1 MKNLYFLLLVFLTLN
16 SQYLYSNQLDSLRL
30 TWENEELTDSLR
42 FAALDEFHVLFSLVM
57 PDSTLSVLDYYHELA
72 ISKGA
77 DRQVYRSAVR
87 KGNILRHQDRIE
99 EARTHYYEALIIA
112 KKMNNA
118 RLEAIIIGNF
128 GNLHLDQGE
137 YFESIKRYNEAKKI
151 FSTEDDKL
159 GEARMLNGIGA
170 INSQIGNNDIALVHY
185 EKALNIY
192 KELDT
197 KDISY
202 PILNSTTILM
212 NIGLLY
218 TKDNLLIKAEASFL
232 EALKI
237 LKPYNYKIYILGC
250 YSTLAHIYL
259 ELNQI
264 DKSLLY
270 ANKGFDI
277 AKELDIKREILRSK
291 ILLATINYKKN
302 KSKSIQQLVNIL
314 DQVSE
319 NGSLEMKREVYE
331 LLYIGYKFQDKLD
344 LSLKMYELF
353 NLYNDSIQ
361 KSIESYAVA
370 RETVKSEYEKIL
382 FEAKLN
388 SEIEKNDL
396 KVTQIKN
403 VAAIIIT
410 SMLLILLLVYFIFLN
425 NKKNNK
431 KRDALLEEIKSLK
444 ENKVSPIVDP
454 KDFELSKQKIDDHLK
469 RVLNE
474 TDWKVLLILL
484 DNPMVL
490 NKEIAEKSNMSLDG
504 ISSSLRRMYEYFE
517 VKDIKYKKISLI
529 HSAIK
534 ISNATVINFMDRSI
548 LK

>member
-16 SQYLYSNQLDSLRL
+16 SQSLYSNKLDSLRL

-87 KGNILRHQDRIE
+87 KGNILRLQDRIE

-137 YFESIKRYNEAKKI
+137 YFESIKDYNKAKKI

-170 INSQIGNNDIALVHY
+170 INSRIGNNDIALVHY
-185 EKALNIY
+185 QEALNIY
-192 KELDT
+192 KELDA
-197 KDISY
+197 KNISY

-212 NIGLLY
+212 NIGLLH

-250 YSTLAHIYL
+250 YNTLARIYL
-259 ELNQI
+259 ELNQVER
-264 DKSLLY
+264 SLLY
-270 ANKGFDI
+270 ANKSFDI
-277 AKELDIKREILRSK
+277 AKELDTQSGILESK
-291 ILLATINYKKN
+291 ILLATINYQLN
-302 KSKSIQQLVNIL
+302 KDKSVEQLANIFES
-314 DQVSE
+314 VSA
-319 NGSLEMKREVYE
+319 NGSFEMKREVSE
-331 LLYIGYKFQDKLD
+331 LLYIGYKGQNRLD
-344 LSLKMYELF
+344 LSLKMYELY

-361 KSIESYAVA
+361 KNIDSYSIA
-370 RETVKSEYEKIL
+370 RENVKNEYEKIL
-382 FEAKLN
+382 FESQLENEKEKNILKLN
-388 SEIEKNDL
+388 
-396 KVTQIKN
+396 QIKKI
-403 VAAIIIT
+403 AFIIFI
-410 SMLLILLLVYFIFLN
+410 SIVLILFLIYFIVLN
-425 NKKNNK
+425 NKKSNRN
-431 KRDALLEEIKSLK
+431 RDALLEEIKFLK
-444 ENKVSPIVDP
+444 ENKLGTILDSN
-454 KDFELSKQKIDDHLK
+454 KFELSKQKIDNYLS
-469 RVLNE
+469 RELNE
-474 TDWKVLLILL
+474 TDWKVLLLLL

-490 NKEIAEKSNMSLDG
+490 NKEIAEKSNMSIDG
-504 ISSSLRRMYEYFE
+504 IGSSLRRMYEYFE
-517 VKDIKYKKISLI
+517 INETKYKKVALI
-529 HSAIK
+529 HKAVN
-534 ISNATVINFMDRSI
+534 ISERI
-548 LK
+548 

>member
-1 MKNLYFLLLVFLTLN
+1 MKNLFLLLVFLSLH
-16 SQYLYSNQLDSLRL
+16 SQSLYSNQADSLRL
-30 TWENEELTDSLR
+30 TWENEKLTDSLR
-42 FAALDEFHVLFSLVM
+42 FGALDEFYNLFSLVF
-57 PDSTLSVLDYYHELA
+57 PDSTLKVLDYYHDLA

-77 DRQVYRSAVR
+77 DRQVYRASVR
-87 KGNILRHQDRIE
+87 KGNILRHQDLIE
-99 EARTHYYEALIIA
+99 EARTHYYEALIVA
-112 KKMNNA
+112 KEMNNA

-137 YFESIKRYNEAKKI
+137 YFESIKRYNEAKII
-151 FSTEDDKL
+151 FSTVDDKL

-197 KDISY
+197 KEISY
-202 PILNSTTILM
+202 SILNSTTTLM

-250 YSTLAHIYL
+250 YNTLAHIYL
-259 ELNQI
+259 ELNQV

-277 AKELDIKREILRSK
+277 AKELDINREILRSK
-291 ILLATINYKKN
+291 ILLATINYQN
-302 KSKSIQQLVNIL
+302 NKSIQQLVNIL
-314 DQVSE
+314 EQVSE
-319 NGSLEMKREVYE
+319 NGSLEMKRGVYE

-403 VAAIIIT
+403 LAAIIIT

-517 VKDIKYKKISLI
+517 VKDTKYKKISLI

-534 ISNATVINFMDRSI
+534 ISNASVINFMEKSI

>member
-1 MKNLYFLLLVFLTLN
+1 MKNLYFLLLIFLSLN
-16 SQYLYSNQLDSLRL
+16 SKSLYSSQVDSLRI
-30 TWENEELTDSLR
+30 TWENEELADSLR

-87 KGNILRHQDRIE
+87 KGNILRLQDRIE

-118 RLEAIIIGNF
+118 RLQAIIIGNF

-137 YFESIKRYNEAKKI
+137 YFESIKRYNEAKII
-151 FSTEDDKL
+151 FSTVDDKL

-197 KDISY
+197 KEISY
-202 PILNSTTILM
+202 SILNSTTTLM

-250 YSTLAHIYL
+250 YNTLAHIYL
-259 ELNQI
+259 ELNQVE
-264 DKSLLY
+264 KSLLY

-277 AKELDIKREILRSK
+277 AKELDINREILRSK
-291 ILLATINYKKN
+291 ILLATINYQN
-302 KSKSIQQLVNIL
+302 NKSIQQLVNIL

-319 NGSLEMKREVYE
+319 NGSLEMKRGVYE

-403 VAAIIIT
+403 VVTIIIT
-410 SMLLILLLVYFIFLN
+410 SILLILLLVYFIFLN

-431 KRDALLEEIKSLK
+431 KRDALLDEIKSLK
-444 ENKVSPIVDP
+444 ENKVSTIVEP

-504 ISSSLRRMYEYFE
+504 ISSSLRRMYDYFE
-517 VKDIKYKKISLI
+517 VKDTKYKKISLI

-534 ISNATVINFMDRSI
+534 ISNASVINFMEKSI
-548 LK
+548 LN

>member
-16 SQYLYSNQLDSLRL
+16 SQYLYSNQADTLRL
-30 TWENEELTDSLR
+30 IWENEELTDSLR

-87 KGNILRHQDRIE
+87 KGNILRHQDLIE
-99 EARTHYYEALIIA
+99 EARTHYYEALIVA
-112 KKMNNA
+112 KEMNNA

-170 INSQIGNNDIALVHY
+170 INSQIGNDDIALVHY

-202 PILNSTTILM
+202 SILNSTTILM

-250 YSTLAHIYL
+250 YNTLAHIYL
-259 ELNQI
+259 ELNQV

-277 AKELDIKREILRSK
+277 AKELDINREILRSK
-291 ILLATINYKKN
+291 ILLATINYQN
-302 KSKSIQQLVNIL
+302 NKSIQQLVNIL
-314 DQVSE
+314 EQVSE
-319 NGSLEMKREVYE
+319 NGSLEMKRGVYE

-344 LSLKMYELF
+344 MSLKMYELF

-403 VAAIIIT
+403 VVTIIIT
-410 SMLLILLLVYFIFLN
+410 SILLILLLVYFIFLN

-431 KRDALLEEIKSLK
+431 KRDALLDEIKSLK

-517 VKDIKYKKISLI
+517 VKDTKYKKISLI

-534 ISNATVINFMDRSI
+534 ISNASVINFMEKSI

>member
-1 MKNLYFLLLVFLTLN
+1 LKNLYFLLVLFLTLN
-16 SQYLYSNQLDSLRL
+16 SQYLYSNQADTLRL
-30 TWENEELTDSLR
+30 IWENEELTDSLR
-42 FAALDEFHVLFSLVM
+42 FAALDEFHDLFSLVM

-87 KGNILRHQDRIE
+87 KGNILRLQDRIE
-99 EARTHYYEALIIA
+99 EARTHYYEALIVA

-128 GNLHLDQGE
+128 GNLYLDQGE
-137 YFESIKRYNEAKKI
+137 YFESIKRYNDAKKI

-170 INSQIGNNDIALVHY
+170 INSRIGNNDIALVYY

-197 KDISY
+197 KNISY

-250 YSTLAHIYL
+250 YNTLARIYL

-264 DKSLLY
+264 ENSLLF
-270 ANKGFDI
+270 ANKSFGI
-277 AKELDIKREILRSK
+277 AKDLDTQSGILESK
-291 ILLATINYKKN
+291 ILLASINYQLN
-302 KSKSIQQLVNIL
+302 KDKSIEQLANIFESISG
-314 DQVSE
+314 D
-319 NGSLEMKREVYE
+319 GSLAMKREVSE
-331 LLYIGYKFQDKLD
+331 LLYIGYKVQNRLD
-344 LSLKMYELF
+344 LSLKMYELY

-361 KSIESYAVA
+361 KNIDSYSIA
-370 RETVKSEYEKIL
+370 RENVKNEYEKIL
-382 FEAKLN
+382 FESQLENEKEKNILKLN
-388 SEIEKNDL
+388 
-396 KVTQIKN
+396 QIKKI
-403 VAAIIIT
+403 AFIIFI
-410 SMLLILLLVYFIFLN
+410 SIVLIFLLIYFIVLN
-425 NKKNNK
+425 NKKSNRN
-431 KRDALLEEIKSLK
+431 RDALLEEIKFLK
-444 ENKVSPIVDP
+444 ENKVNAIFDSN
-454 KDFELSKQKIDDHLK
+454 KFELSKQKIDSYLN

-490 NKEIAEKSNMSLDG
+490 NKEIAEKSNMSIDG
-504 ISSSLRRMYEYFE
+504 IGSSLRRMYDYFE
-517 VKDIKYKKISLI
+517 INETNYKKVSLI
-529 HSAIK
+529 HKAVN
-534 ISNATVINFMDRSI
+534 ISERI
-548 LK
+548 

>member
-16 SQYLYSNQLDSLRL
+16 SQSLYSNQLDSLRL

-42 FAALDEFHVLFSLVM
+42 FAALDEFHDLFSLVM
-57 PDSTLSVLDYYHELA
+57 PESTLSVLDYYHELA

-87 KGNILRHQDRIE
+87 KGNILRLQDRIE

-137 YFESIKRYNEAKKI
+137 YFESIKRYNDAKKI

-170 INSQIGNNDIALVHY
+170 INSRIGNNDIALVHY

-197 KDISY
+197 KNISY

-250 YSTLAHIYL
+250 YNTLARIYL

-264 DKSLLY
+264 ENSLLF
-270 ANKGFDI
+270 ANKSFDI
-277 AKELDIKREILRSK
+277 AKELDTQSGILESK
-291 ILLATINYKKN
+291 ILLTTINYQLN
-302 KSKSIQQLVNIL
+302 KDKSIEQLANIFESISG
-314 DQVSE
+314 D
-319 NGSLEMKREVYE
+319 GSLEMKREVSE
-331 LLYIGYKFQDKLD
+331 LLYIGYKVQNRLD
-344 LSLKMYELF
+344 LSLKMYELY

-361 KSIESYAVA
+361 KNIDSYSIA
-370 RETVKSEYEKIL
+370 RENVKNEYEKIL
-382 FEAKLN
+382 FESQLENEKEKNILKLN
-388 SEIEKNDL
+388 
-396 KVTQIKN
+396 QIKKI
-403 VAAIIIT
+403 AFIIFI
-410 SMLLILLLVYFIFLN
+410 SIILILLLIYFIVLN
-425 NKKNNK
+425 NKKSNR
-431 KRDALLEEIKSLK
+431 KRDALLEEIKFLK
-444 ENKVSPIVDP
+444 ENKVNAILDSN
-454 KDFELSKQKIDDHLK
+454 KFELSKQKIDSYLN

-474 TDWKVLLILL
+474 TDWKVLLLLL

-490 NKEIAEKSNMSLDG
+490 NKEIAEKSNMSIDG
-504 ISSSLRRMYEYFE
+504 IGSSLRRMYEYFE
-517 VKDIKYKKISLI
+517 INETKYKKVALI
-529 HSAIK
+529 HKAVN
-534 ISNATVINFMDRSI
+534 ISERI
-548 LK
+548 

>member
-1 MKNLYFLLLVFLTLN
+1 MKNLYFLLLIFLSLN
-16 SQYLYSNQLDSLRL
+16 SKSLYSSQVDSLRL
-30 TWENEELTDSLR
+30 TWENEELSDSLR
-42 FAALDEFHVLFSLVM
+42 FEALDEFHDLFSLVF
-57 PDSTLSVLDYYHELA
+57 PDSTLRVLDYYNELA

-87 KGNILRHQDRIE
+87 KGNILRLQDRIE

-137 YFESIKRYNEAKKI
+137 YFESIKRYNDAKKI

-170 INSQIGNNDIALVHY
+170 INSRIGNNDIALVHY

-197 KDISY
+197 KNISY

-212 NIGLLY
+212 NIGILQ

-250 YSTLAHIYL
+250 YNTLARIYL

-264 DKSLLY
+264 ESSLLF
-270 ANKGFDI
+270 ANKSFDI
-277 AKELDIKREILRSK
+277 AKELDTQSGILLSQ
-291 ILLATINYKKN
+291 ILLATIDYQIN
-302 KSKSIQQLVNIL
+302 KDKSIEQLANIFES
-314 DQVSE
+314 VSE
-319 NGSLEMKREVYE
+319 NGSLEMKREVSE
-331 LLYIGYKFQDKLD
+331 LLYKGYKFQNKLD

-353 NLYNDSIQ
+353 NLCNDSIQ
-361 KSIESYAVA
+361 KNIDRYAIA
-370 RETVKSEYEKIL
+370 RETVRDEYEKVL
-382 FEAKLN
+382 FETKLN
-388 SEIEKNDL
+388 NEKDKNIL
-396 KVTQIKN
+396 KLNQIKKI
-403 VAAIIIT
+403 ALIIFI
-410 SMLLILLLVYFIFLN
+410 SIFLVLLLIYFIVFN
-425 NKKNNK
+425 NNKNNK
-431 KRDALLEEIKSLK
+431 KRDALLKQIKFLK
-444 ENKVSPIVDP
+444 ENKLSTILDSN
-454 KDFELSKQKIDDHLK
+454 KFELSKQKIDNYLS

-474 TDWKVLLILL
+474 TDWNVLLILL

-490 NKEIAEKSNMSLDG
+490 NKEIAEKSNMSIDG
-504 ISSSLRRMYEYFE
+504 IGSSLRRMYDYFE
-517 VKDIKYKKISLI
+517 INETKYKKVALI
-529 HSAIK
+529 HKAVN
-534 ISNATVINFMDRSI
+534 ISERI
-548 LK
+548 

>member
-1 MKNLYFLLLVFLTLN
+1 MKNLFLLLVFLSLH
-16 SQYLYSNQLDSLRL
+16 SQSLYSNKADSLRL
-30 TWENEELTDSLR
+30 TWENEKLTDSLR
-42 FAALDEFHVLFSLVM
+42 FGALDEFYNLFSLVF
-57 PDSTLSVLDYYHELA
+57 PDSTLKVLDYYHDLA

-77 DRQVYRSAVR
+77 DRQVYRAAVR
-87 KGNILRHQDRIE
+87 KGNILRLQDLIE
-99 EARTHYYEALIIA
+99 EARTHYYEALIVA
-112 KKMNNA
+112 KEMNNA

-137 YFESIKRYNEAKKI
+137 YFESIKRYNEAKII
-151 FSTEDDKL
+151 FSTVDDKL

-197 KDISY
+197 KEISY
-202 PILNSTTILM
+202 SILNSTTTLM

-250 YSTLAHIYL
+250 YNTLAHIYL
-259 ELNQI
+259 ELNQVE
-264 DKSLLY
+264 KSLLY

-277 AKELDIKREILRSK
+277 AKELDINREILRSK
-291 ILLATINYKKN
+291 ILLATINYQN
-302 KSKSIQQLVNIL
+302 NKSIQQLVNIL
-314 DQVSE
+314 EQVSE
-319 NGSLEMKREVYE
+319 NGSLEMKRGVYE

-403 VAAIIIT
+403 VVTIIIT
-410 SMLLILLLVYFIFLN
+410 SILLILLLVYFVFLN

-431 KRDALLEEIKSLK
+431 KRDALLDEIKSLK

-484 DNPMVL
+484 DNPMIL

-504 ISSSLRRMYEYFE
+504 ISSSLRRMYDYFE
-517 VKDIKYKKISLI
+517 VKDTKYKKISLI

-534 ISNATVINFMDRSI
+534 ISNASVISFMEKSI

>member
-1 MKNLYFLLLVFLTLN
+1 MKNLYFLGLIFLCLSSN
-16 SQYLYSNQLDSLRL
+16 SLYSSQVDSLRL

-87 KGNILRHQDRIE
+87 KGNILRLQDRIE

-137 YFESIKRYNEAKKI
+137 YFESIKDYNKAKKI

-170 INSQIGNNDIALVHY
+170 INSRIGNNDIALVHY
-185 EKALNIY
+185 EKASNIY

-197 KDISY
+197 KNISY

-212 NIGLLY
+212 NIGILQ

-250 YSTLAHIYL
+250 YNTLARIYL

-264 DKSLLY
+264 ERSLLY
-270 ANKGFDI
+270 ANKSFDI
-277 AKELDIKREILRSK
+277 AKELDTQSGILESK
-291 ILLATINYKKN
+291 ILLTTINYQLN
-302 KSKSIQQLVNIL
+302 KDKSIEQLANIFESVN
-314 DQVSE
+314 E
-319 NGSLEMKREVYE
+319 NGSLEMKREVSE
-331 LLYIGYKFQDKLD
+331 LLYLGYKVQNRLD
-344 LSLKMYELF
+344 LSLKMYELY

-361 KSIESYAVA
+361 KNIDSYSIA
-370 RETVKSEYEKIL
+370 RENVKNEYEKIL
-382 FEAKLN
+382 FESQLENEKEKNILKLN
-388 SEIEKNDL
+388 
-396 KVTQIKN
+396 QIKKI
-403 VAAIIIT
+403 AFIIFI
-410 SMLLILLLVYFIFLN
+410 SIVLILLLIYFIILN
-425 NKKNNK
+425 NKKSNR
-431 KRDALLEEIKSLK
+431 KRDALLEEIKFLK
-444 ENKVSPIVDP
+444 ENKVNAILDSN
-454 KDFELSKQKIDDHLK
+454 KFELSKQKIDDYLN

-474 TDWKVLLILL
+474 TDWRVLLILL
-484 DNPMVL
+484 ENPMVL
-490 NKEIAEKSNMSLDG
+490 NKEIAEKSNMSIDG
-504 ISSSLRRMYEYFE
+504 IGSSLRRMYDYFE
-517 VKDIKYKKISLI
+517 INETKYKKVSLI
-529 HSAIK
+529 HKAVN
-534 ISNATVINFMDRSI
+534 ISERI
-548 LK
+548 

>member
-1 MKNLYFLLLVFLTLN
+1 MKNLFLLLVFLSLH
-16 SQYLYSNQLDSLRL
+16 SQSLYSTQADSLRL
-30 TWENEELTDSLR
+30 TWENEKLTDSLR
-42 FAALDEFHVLFSLVM
+42 FGALDEFHNLFSLVF
-57 PDSTLSVLDYYHELA
+57 PDSTLKVLDYYHDLA
-72 ISKGA
+72 ISIGA
-77 DRQVYRSAVR
+77 DRQVYRAAVR
-87 KGNILRHQDRIE
+87 KGNILRHQDLIE
-99 EARTHYYEALIIA
+99 EARTHYYEALIVA
-112 KKMNNA
+112 KEMNNA

-170 INSQIGNNDIALVHY
+170 INSRIGNNDIALVHY

-192 KELDT
+192 KELDA

-212 NIGLLY
+212 NIGLLH
-218 TKDNLLIKAEASFL
+218 TKNNLLIKAEASFL

-250 YSTLAHIYL
+250 YNTLSRIYL
-259 ELNQI
+259 ELNQVE
-264 DKSLLY
+264 KSLLY
-270 ANKGFDI
+270 ANIGFDI
-277 AKELDIKREILRSK
+277 AKELDTKREILLSK
-291 ILLATINYKKN
+291 ILLATINYQKN
-302 KSKSIQQLVNIL
+302 KSKSIQQLENIL
-314 DQVSE
+314 EQVSE

-353 NLYNDSIQ
+353 NLYSDSIQ

-382 FEAKLN
+382 YESKLN

-410 SMLLILLLVYFIFLN
+410 SILLILLLIYFIFLN

-431 KRDALLEEIKSLK
+431 KRDDLLEEIKFLK
-444 ENKVSPIVDP
+444 ENKFSPIVDSRN
-454 KDFELSKQKIDDHLK
+454 FELSKQKIDDHLK

-517 VKDIKYKKISLI
+517 VKDTKYKKISLI

-534 ISNATVINFMDRSI
+534 ISNATVINFMDKSI

>member
-1 MKNLYFLLLVFLTLN
+1 LKNIFLLLVFLSLH
-16 SQYLYSNQLDSLRL
+16 SQSLYSNKADSLRL
-30 TWENEELTDSLR
+30 TWENEKLTDSLR
-42 FAALDEFHVLFSLVM
+42 FGALDEFYNLFSLVF
-57 PDSTLSVLDYYHELA
+57 PDSTLKVLDYYHDLA

-77 DRQVYRSAVR
+77 DRQVYRAAVR
-87 KGNILRHQDRIE
+87 KGNILRLQDLIE
-99 EARTHYYEALIIA
+99 EARTHYYEALIVA
-112 KKMNNA
+112 KEMNNA

-137 YFESIKRYNEAKKI
+137 YFESIKRYNEAKII
-151 FSTEDDKL
+151 FSTVDDKL

-197 KDISY
+197 KEISY
-202 PILNSTTILM
+202 SILNSTTTLM

-250 YSTLAHIYL
+250 YNTLAHIYL
-259 ELNQI
+259 ELNQVE
-264 DKSLLY
+264 KSLLY

-277 AKELDIKREILRSK
+277 AKELDINREILRSK
-291 ILLATINYKKN
+291 ILLATINYQN
-302 KSKSIQQLVNIL
+302 NKSIQQLVNIL
-314 DQVSE
+314 EQVSE
-319 NGSLEMKREVYE
+319 NGSLEMKRGVYE
-331 LLYIGYKFQDKLD
+331 LLYIGYKFQDKSD

-403 VAAIIIT
+403 VVTIIIT
-410 SMLLILLLVYFIFLN
+410 SILLILLLVYFIFLN

-431 KRDALLEEIKSLK
+431 KRDALLDEIKSLK
-444 ENKVSPIVDP
+444 ENKVSTIVEP

-504 ISSSLRRMYEYFE
+504 ISSSLRRMYDYFE
-517 VKDIKYKKISLI
+517 VKDTKYKKISLI

-534 ISNATVINFMDRSI
+534 ISNASVINFMEKSI

>member
-1 MKNLYFLLLVFLTLN
+1 MKNLYLLLLVFLTLN
-16 SQYLYSNQLDSLRL
+16 SQYLYSNQADSLRL
-30 TWENEELTDSLR
+30 IWENEELTDSFR
-42 FAALDEFHVLFSLVM
+42 FAALDEFYVLFSLVM

-77 DRQVYRSAVR
+77 DRQVYRSALR
-87 KGNILRHQDRIE
+87 KGNILRHQDLIE
-99 EARTHYYEALIIA
+99 EARIHYYEALIVA
-112 KKMNNA
+112 KEMNNA

-197 KDISY
+197 KNISY

-250 YSTLAHIYL
+250 YNTLARIYL

-264 DKSLLY
+264 ENSLHF
-270 ANKGFDI
+270 ANKSFDI
-277 AKELDIKREILRSK
+277 AKELDTQSGILESK
-291 ILLATINYKKN
+291 ILLTTINYQLN
-302 KSKSIQQLVNIL
+302 KDKSIEQLANIFES
-314 DQVSE
+314 VSA
-319 NGSLEMKREVYE
+319 NGSLEMKREVSE
-331 LLYIGYKFQDKLD
+331 LLYIGYKVQNRLD
-344 LSLKMYELF
+344 LSLKMYELY

-361 KSIESYAVA
+361 KNIDSYSIA
-370 RETVKSEYEKIL
+370 RENVKNEYEKIL
-382 FEAKLN
+382 FESQLENEKEKNILKLN
-388 SEIEKNDL
+388 
-396 KVTQIKN
+396 QIKKIA
-403 VAAIIIT
+403 VIIFI
-410 SMLLILLLVYFIFLN
+410 SIVLILLLIYFIVLN
-425 NKKNNK
+425 NKKSNR
-431 KRDALLEEIKSLK
+431 KRDALLEEIKFLK
-444 ENKVSPIVDP
+444 ENKVNAILDSN
-454 KDFELSKQKIDDHLK
+454 KFELSKQKIDSYLN

-484 DNPMVL
+484 DSPMVL
-490 NKEIAEKSNMSLDG
+490 NKEIAEKSNMSIDG
-504 ISSSLRRMYEYFE
+504 IGSSLRRMYEYFE
-517 VKDIKYKKISLI
+517 INETKYKKVSLI
-529 HSAIK
+529 HK
-534 ISNATVINFMDRSI
+534 VVNISERI
-548 LK
+548 

>member
-1 MKNLYFLLLVFLTLN
+1 
-16 SQYLYSNQLDSLRL
+16 
-30 TWENEELTDSLR
+30 
-42 FAALDEFHVLFSLVM
+42 M

-87 KGNILRHQDRIE
+87 KGNILRLQDRIE

-137 YFESIKRYNEAKKI
+137 YFESIKDYNKAKKI

-170 INSQIGNNDIALVHY
+170 INSRIGNNDIALVHY
-185 EKALNIY
+185 EEALNIY
-192 KELDT
+192 KELDA
-197 KDISY
+197 KNISY

-212 NIGLLY
+212 NIGLLH

-250 YSTLAHIYL
+250 YNTLARIYL
-259 ELNQI
+259 ELNQVER
-264 DKSLLY
+264 SLLY
-270 ANKGFDI
+270 ANKSFDI
-277 AKELDIKREILRSK
+277 AKELDTQSGILESK
-291 ILLATINYKKN
+291 ILLATINYQKN
-302 KSKSIQQLVNIL
+302 KSIQQLESIL
-314 DQVSE
+314 EQVSI
-319 NGSLEMKREVYE
+319 NGSLEMKSEVYE
-331 LLYIGYKFQDKLD
+331 LLYIGYKVQNRLD
-344 LSLKMYELF
+344 LSLKMYELY

-361 KSIESYAVA
+361 KNIDSYSIA
-370 RETVKSEYEKIL
+370 RENVKNEYEKIL
-382 FEAKLN
+382 FESQLENEKEKNILKLN
-388 SEIEKNDL
+388 
-396 KVTQIKN
+396 QIKKI
-403 VAAIIIT
+403 AFIIFI
-410 SMLLILLLVYFIFLN
+410 SIFLILLLIYFIVLN
-425 NKKNNK
+425 NKKSNR
-431 KRDALLEEIKSLK
+431 KRDAFLEEIKFLK
-444 ENKVSPIVDP
+444 ENKVNAILDSN
-454 KDFELSKQKIDDHLK
+454 KFELSKQKIDSYLN

-490 NKEIAEKSNMSLDG
+490 NKEIAEKSNMSIDG
-504 ISSSLRRMYEYFE
+504 IGSSLRRMYEYFE
-517 VKDIKYKKISLI
+517 INETKYKKVALI
-529 HSAIK
+529 HKVVNISEK
-534 ISNATVINFMDRSI
+534 I
-548 LK
+548 

>member
-16 SQYLYSNQLDSLRL
+16 SQYLYSNQADTLRL
-30 TWENEELTDSLR
+30 IWENEELTDSLR

-87 KGNILRHQDRIE
+87 KGNILRLQDLIE
-99 EARTHYYEALIIA
+99 EARTHYYEALIVA
-112 KKMNNA
+112 KEMNNA

-137 YFESIKRYNEAKKI
+137 YFESIKRYNDAKKI

-197 KDISY
+197 KNISY
-202 PILNSTTILM
+202 PILNRTTILM

-250 YSTLAHIYL
+250 YNTLARIYL

-264 DKSLLY
+264 ENSLLF
-270 ANKGFDI
+270 ANKSFDI
-277 AKELDIKREILRSK
+277 AKELDTQSGILESK
-291 ILLATINYKKN
+291 ILLTTINYQLN
-302 KSKSIQQLVNIL
+302 KDKSVEQLANIFES
-314 DQVSE
+314 VSA
-319 NGSLEMKREVYE
+319 NGSLEMKREVSE
-331 LLYIGYKFQDKLD
+331 LLYIGYKAQNRLD
-344 LSLKMYELF
+344 LSLKMYELY

-361 KSIESYAVA
+361 KNIDSYSIA
-370 RETVKSEYEKIL
+370 RENVKNEYEKIL
-382 FEAKLN
+382 FESQLENEKEKNILKLN
-388 SEIEKNDL
+388 
-396 KVTQIKN
+396 QIKKI
-403 VAAIIIT
+403 AFIIFI
-410 SMLLILLLVYFIFLN
+410 SIVLILLLIYFIVLN
-425 NKKNNK
+425 NKKSNR
-431 KRDALLEEIKSLK
+431 KRDALLEEIKFLK
-444 ENKVSPIVDP
+444 ENKVNAILDSN
-454 KDFELSKQKIDDHLK
+454 KFELSKQKIDSYLN

-490 NKEIAEKSNMSLDG
+490 NKEIAEKSNMSIDG
-504 ISSSLRRMYEYFE
+504 IGSSLRRMYEYFE
-517 VKDIKYKKISLI
+517 INETKYKKVALI
-529 HSAIK
+529 HKAVN
-534 ISNATVINFMDRSI
+534 ISERI
-548 LK
+548 

>member
-1 MKNLYFLLLVFLTLN
+1 MKNLFLLLVFLSLH
-16 SQYLYSNQLDSLRL
+16 SQSLYSNKADSLRL
-30 TWENEELTDSLR
+30 TWENEKLTDSLR
-42 FAALDEFHVLFSLVM
+42 FGALDEFYNLFSLVF
-57 PDSTLSVLDYYHELA
+57 PDSTLKVLDYYHDLA

-77 DRQVYRSAVR
+77 DRQVYRAAVR
-87 KGNILRHQDRIE
+87 KGNILRLQDLIE
-99 EARTHYYEALIIA
+99 EARTHYYEALIVA
-112 KKMNNA
+112 KEMNNA

-137 YFESIKRYNEAKKI
+137 YFESIKRYNEAKII
-151 FSTEDDKL
+151 FSTVDDKL

-197 KDISY
+197 KEISY
-202 PILNSTTILM
+202 SILNSTKTLM

-250 YSTLAHIYL
+250 YNTLAHIYL
-259 ELNQI
+259 ELNQVE
-264 DKSLLY
+264 KSLLY

-277 AKELDIKREILRSK
+277 AKELDINREILRSK
-291 ILLATINYKKN
+291 ILLATINYQN
-302 KSKSIQQLVNIL
+302 NKSIQQLVNIL
-314 DQVSE
+314 EQVSE
-319 NGSLEMKREVYE
+319 NGSLEMKRGVYE

-403 VAAIIIT
+403 VVTIIIT
-410 SMLLILLLVYFIFLN
+410 SILLILLLVYFVFLN

-431 KRDALLEEIKSLK
+431 KRDALLDEIKSLK

-504 ISSSLRRMYEYFE
+504 ISSSLRRMYDYFE
-517 VKDIKYKKISLI
+517 VKDTKYKKISLI

-534 ISNATVINFMDRSI
+534 ISNASVINFMEKSI

>member
-1 MKNLYFLLLVFLTLN
+1 MKNLFLLLVFLSLH
-16 SQYLYSNQLDSLRL
+16 SQSLYSNKADSLRL
-30 TWENEELTDSLR
+30 TWENEKLTDSLR
-42 FAALDEFHVLFSLVM
+42 FGALDEFYNLFSLVF
-57 PDSTLSVLDYYHELA
+57 PDSTLKVLDYYHDLA

-77 DRQVYRSAVR
+77 DRQVYRAAVR
-87 KGNILRHQDRIE
+87 KGNILRLQDLIE
-99 EARTHYYEALIIA
+99 EARTHYYEALIVA
-112 KKMNNA
+112 KEMNNA

-137 YFESIKRYNEAKKI
+137 YFESIKRYNEAKII
-151 FSTEDDKL
+151 FSTVDDKL

-197 KDISY
+197 KEISY
-202 PILNSTTILM
+202 SILNSTTTLM

-250 YSTLAHIYL
+250 YNTLAHIYL
-259 ELNQI
+259 ELNQVE
-264 DKSLLY
+264 KSLLY

-277 AKELDIKREILRSK
+277 AKELDINREILRSK
-291 ILLATINYKKN
+291 ILLATINYQN
-302 KSKSIQQLVNIL
+302 NKSIQQLVNIL
-314 DQVSE
+314 EQVSE

-403 VAAIIIT
+403 VVTIIIT
-410 SMLLILLLVYFIFLN
+410 SILLILLLVYFIFLN

-431 KRDALLEEIKSLK
+431 KRDALLDEIKSLK
-444 ENKVSPIVDP
+444 ENKVSSIVDP

-490 NKEIAEKSNMSLDG
+490 NKEIADKSNMSLDG
-504 ISSSLRRMYEYFE
+504 ISSSLRRMYDYFE
-517 VKDIKYKKISLI
+517 VKDTKYKKISLI

-534 ISNATVINFMDRSI
+534 ISNASVINFMEKSI

>member
-1 MKNLYFLLLVFLTLN
+1 MKNLFLLLVFLSLH
-16 SQYLYSNQLDSLRL
+16 SQSLYSNKADSLRL
-30 TWENEELTDSLR
+30 TWENEKLTDSLR
-42 FAALDEFHVLFSLVM
+42 FGALDEFYNLFSLVF
-57 PDSTLSVLDYYHELA
+57 PDSTLKVLDYYHDLA

-77 DRQVYRSAVR
+77 DRQVYRAAVR
-87 KGNILRHQDRIE
+87 KGNILRLQDLIE
-99 EARTHYYEALIIA
+99 EARTHYYEALIVA
-112 KKMNNA
+112 KEMNNA

-137 YFESIKRYNEAKKI
+137 YFESIKRYNEAKII
-151 FSTEDDKL
+151 FSTVDDKL

-197 KDISY
+197 KEISY
-202 PILNSTTILM
+202 SILNSTTTLM

-250 YSTLAHIYL
+250 YNTLAHIYL
-259 ELNQI
+259 ELNQVE
-264 DKSLLY
+264 KSLLY

-277 AKELDIKREILRSK
+277 AKELDINREILRSK
-291 ILLATINYKKN
+291 ILLATINYQN
-302 KSKSIQQLVNIL
+302 NKSIQQLVNIL
-314 DQVSE
+314 EQVSE

-403 VAAIIIT
+403 VASIIIT

-431 KRDALLEEIKSLK
+431 KRDALLDEIKSLK
-444 ENKVSPIVDP
+444 ENKVSTIVEP

-504 ISSSLRRMYEYFE
+504 ISSSLRRMYDYFE
-517 VKDIKYKKISLI
+517 VKDTKYKKISLI
-529 HSAIK
+529 HRAIK
-534 ISNATVINFMDRSI
+534 ISNASVINFMEKSI

>member
-1 MKNLYFLLLVFLTLN
+1 MKNLYFLLVLFLTLN
-16 SQYLYSNQLDSLRL
+16 SQYLYSNQADTLRL
-30 TWENEELTDSLR
+30 IWENEELTDSLR

-87 KGNILRHQDRIE
+87 KGNILRLQDRIE
-99 EARTHYYEALIIA
+99 EARKHYYEALIIA

-137 YFESIKRYNEAKKI
+137 YFESIKRYNEARKI
-151 FSTEDDKL
+151 FSTEDYKL

-197 KDISY
+197 KNISY

-250 YSTLAHIYL
+250 YNTLARIYL

-264 DKSLLY
+264 ENSLLF
-270 ANKGFDI
+270 ANKSFDI
-277 AKELDIKREILRSK
+277 AKELDTQSGILESK
-291 ILLATINYKKN
+291 ILLTTINYQLN
-302 KSKSIQQLVNIL
+302 KDKSIEQLANIFESISG
-314 DQVSE
+314 D
-319 NGSLEMKREVYE
+319 GSLEMKREVSE
-331 LLYIGYKFQDKLD
+331 LLYIGYKVQNRLD
-344 LSLKMYELF
+344 LSLKMYELY

-361 KSIESYAVA
+361 KNIDSYSIA
-370 RETVKSEYEKIL
+370 RENVKNEYEKIL
-382 FEAKLN
+382 FEFKLENEKEKNILKLN
-388 SEIEKNDL
+388 
-396 KVTQIKN
+396 
-403 VAAIIIT
+403 
-410 SMLLILLLVYFIFLN
+410 LLN
-425 NKKNNK
+425 
-431 KRDALLEEIKSLK
+431 
-444 ENKVSPIVDP
+444 
-454 KDFELSKQKIDDHLK
+454 
-469 RVLNE
+469 
-474 TDWKVLLILL
+474 
-484 DNPMVL
+484 
-490 NKEIAEKSNMSLDG
+490 
-504 ISSSLRRMYEYFE
+504 
-517 VKDIKYKKISLI
+517 
-529 HSAIK
+529 
-534 ISNATVINFMDRSI
+534 
-548 LK
+548 

>member
-1 MKNLYFLLLVFLTLN
+1 MKNLFLLLVFLSLH
-16 SQYLYSNQLDSLRL
+16 SQSLYSNKADSLRL
-30 TWENEELTDSLR
+30 TWENEKLTDSLR
-42 FAALDEFHVLFSLVM
+42 FGALDEFYNLFSLVF
-57 PDSTLSVLDYYHELA
+57 PDSTLKVLDYYHDLA

-77 DRQVYRSAVR
+77 DRQVYRAAVR
-87 KGNILRHQDRIE
+87 KGNILRLQDLIE
-99 EARTHYYEALIIA
+99 EARTHYYEALIVA
-112 KKMNNA
+112 KEMNNA

-137 YFESIKRYNEAKKI
+137 YFESIKRYNEAKII
-151 FSTEDDKL
+151 FSTVDDKL

-197 KDISY
+197 KEISY
-202 PILNSTTILM
+202 SILNSTTTLM

-250 YSTLAHIYL
+250 YNTLAHIYL
-259 ELNQI
+259 ELNQVE
-264 DKSLLY
+264 KSLLY

-277 AKELDIKREILRSK
+277 AKELDINREILRSK
-291 ILLATINYKKN
+291 ILLATINYQN
-302 KSKSIQQLVNIL
+302 NKSIQQLVNIL
-314 DQVSE
+314 EQVSE

-410 SMLLILLLVYFIFLN
+410 SILLILLLVYFIFLN

-431 KRDALLEEIKSLK
+431 KRDALLDEIKSLK
-444 ENKVSPIVDP
+444 ENKVSTIVEP

-490 NKEIAEKSNMSLDG
+490 NKEIADKSNMSLDG
-504 ISSSLRRMYEYFE
+504 ISSSLRRMYDYFE
-517 VKDIKYKKISLI
+517 VKDTKYKKISLI
-529 HSAIK
+529 HRAIK
-534 ISNATVINFMDRSI
+534 ISNASVINFMEKSI

>member
-1 MKNLYFLLLVFLTLN
+1 MKNLFLLLVFLSLH
-16 SQYLYSNQLDSLRL
+16 SQSLYSNKADSLRL
-30 TWENEELTDSLR
+30 TWENEKLTDSLR
-42 FAALDEFHVLFSLVM
+42 FGALDEFYNLFSLVF
-57 PDSTLSVLDYYHELA
+57 PDSTLKVLDYYHDLA

-77 DRQVYRSAVR
+77 DRQVYRAAVR
-87 KGNILRHQDRIE
+87 KGNILRLQDLIE
-99 EARTHYYEALIIA
+99 EARTHYYEALIVA
-112 KKMNNA
+112 KEMNNA

-137 YFESIKRYNEAKKI
+137 YFESIKRYNEAKII
-151 FSTEDDKL
+151 FSTVDDKL

-197 KDISY
+197 KEISY
-202 PILNSTTILM
+202 SILNSTTTLM

-250 YSTLAHIYL
+250 YNTLAHIYL
-259 ELNQI
+259 ELNQVE
-264 DKSLLY
+264 KSLLY

-277 AKELDIKREILRSK
+277 AKELDINREILRSK
-291 ILLATINYKKN
+291 ILLATINYQN
-302 KSKSIQQLVNIL
+302 NKSIQQLVNIL
-314 DQVSE
+314 EQVSE
-319 NGSLEMKREVYE
+319 NGSLEMKRGVYE

-403 VAAIIIT
+403 VVTIIIT
-410 SMLLILLLVYFIFLN
+410 SILLILLLVYFIFLN

-431 KRDALLEEIKSLK
+431 KRDALLDEIKSLK

-504 ISSSLRRMYEYFE
+504 ISSSLRRMYDYFE
-517 VKDIKYKKISLI
+517 VKDTKYKKISLI

-534 ISNATVINFMDRSI
+534 ISNASVINFMEKSI

>member
-16 SQYLYSNQLDSLRL
+16 SQYLYSNQADTLRL
-30 TWENEELTDSLR
+30 IWENEELTDSLR

-185 EKALNIY
+185 EMALNIY

-197 KDISY
+197 KNISY

-218 TKDNLLIKAEASFL
+218 TKENLLIKAEASFL

-250 YSTLAHIYL
+250 YNTLARIYL

-264 DKSLLY
+264 ENSLLF
-270 ANKGFDI
+270 ANKSFEI
-277 AKELDIKREILRSK
+277 AKELDTQSGILESK
-291 ILLATINYKKN
+291 ILLTTINYQLN
-302 KSKSIQQLVNIL
+302 KDKSIEQLANIFESISG
-314 DQVSE
+314 D
-319 NGSLEMKREVYE
+319 GSLEMKREVSE
-331 LLYIGYKFQDKLD
+331 LLYIGYKVQNRLD
-344 LSLKMYELF
+344 LSLKMYELY

-361 KSIESYAVA
+361 KNIDSYSIA
-370 RETVKSEYEKIL
+370 RENVKNEYEKIL
-382 FEAKLN
+382 FESQLENEKEKNILKLN
-388 SEIEKNDL
+388 
-396 KVTQIKN
+396 QIKKI
-403 VAAIIIT
+403 AFIIFI
-410 SMLLILLLVYFIFLN
+410 SIVLILFLIYFIVLN
-425 NKKNNK
+425 NKKSNRN
-431 KRDALLEEIKSLK
+431 RDALLEEIKFLK
-444 ENKVSPIVDP
+444 ENKLGTILDSN
-454 KDFELSKQKIDDHLK
+454 KFELSKQKIDNYLS
-469 RVLNE
+469 RELNE
-474 TDWKVLLILL
+474 TDWKVLLLLL

-490 NKEIAEKSNMSLDG
+490 NKEIAEKSNMSIDG
-504 ISSSLRRMYEYFE
+504 IGSSLRRMYEYFE
-517 VKDIKYKKISLI
+517 INETKYKKVALI
-529 HSAIK
+529 HKAVN
-534 ISNATVINFMDRSI
+534 ISERI
-548 LK
+548 

>member
-1 MKNLYFLLLVFLTLN
+1 MKNLFLLLVFLSLH
-16 SQYLYSNQLDSLRL
+16 SQSLYSNKADSLRL
-30 TWENEELTDSLR
+30 TWENEKLTDSLR
-42 FAALDEFHVLFSLVM
+42 FGALDEFYNLFSLVF
-57 PDSTLSVLDYYHELA
+57 PDSTLKVLDYYHDLA

-77 DRQVYRSAVR
+77 DRQVYRAAVR
-87 KGNILRHQDRIE
+87 KGNILRHQDLIE
-99 EARTHYYEALIIA
+99 EARTHYYEALIVA
-112 KKMNNA
+112 KEMNNA

-197 KDISY
+197 KEISY
-202 PILNSTTILM
+202 SILNSTTTLM

-250 YSTLAHIYL
+250 YNTLAHIYL
-259 ELNQI
+259 ELNQVE
-264 DKSLLY
+264 KSLLY

-277 AKELDIKREILRSK
+277 AKELDINREILRSK
-291 ILLATINYKKN
+291 ILLATINYQN
-302 KSKSIQQLVNIL
+302 NKSIQQLVNIL
-314 DQVSE
+314 EQVSE
-319 NGSLEMKREVYE
+319 NGSLEMKRGVYE

-490 NKEIAEKSNMSLDG
+490 NKEIAEKSNMSPDG

-517 VKDIKYKKISLI
+517 VKDTKYKKISLI

-534 ISNATVINFMDRSI
+534 ISNSTVINFKDKSI
-548 LK
+548 FK

>member
-1 MKNLYFLLLVFLTLN
+1 MKNLFLLLVFLSLH
-16 SQYLYSNQLDSLRL
+16 SQSLYSNKADSLRL
-30 TWENEELTDSLR
+30 TWENEKLTDSLR
-42 FAALDEFHVLFSLVM
+42 FGALDEFYNLFSLVF
-57 PDSTLSVLDYYHELA
+57 PDSTLKVLDYYHDLA

-77 DRQVYRSAVR
+77 DRQVYRAAVR
-87 KGNILRHQDRIE
+87 KGNILRLQDLIE
-99 EARTHYYEALIIA
+99 EARTHYYEALIVA
-112 KKMNNA
+112 KEMNNA

-137 YFESIKRYNEAKKI
+137 YFESIKRYNEAKII
-151 FSTEDDKL
+151 FSTVDDKL

-197 KDISY
+197 KEISY
-202 PILNSTTILM
+202 SILNSTTTLM

-250 YSTLAHIYL
+250 YNTLAHIYL
-259 ELNQI
+259 ELNQV

-277 AKELDIKREILRSK
+277 AKELDINREILRSK
-291 ILLATINYKKN
+291 ILLATINYQN
-302 KSKSIQQLVNIL
+302 NKSIQQLVNIL
-314 DQVSE
+314 EQVSE
-319 NGSLEMKREVYE
+319 NGSLEMKRGVYE

-403 VAAIIIT
+403 VVTIIIT
-410 SMLLILLLVYFIFLN
+410 SILLILLLVYFIFLN

-431 KRDALLEEIKSLK
+431 KRDALLDEIKSLK
-444 ENKVSPIVDP
+444 ENKVSPIVAP

-504 ISSSLRRMYEYFE
+504 ISSSLRRMYDYFE
-517 VKDIKYKKISLI
+517 VKDTKYKKISLI
-529 HSAIK
+529 HRAIK
-534 ISNATVINFMDRSI
+534 ISNASVINFMEKSI

>member
-16 SQYLYSNQLDSLRL
+16 SQYLYSNQADTLRL
-30 TWENEELTDSLR
+30 IWENEELTDSLR
-42 FAALDEFHVLFSLVM
+42 FAALDEFHDLFSLVM

-87 KGNILRHQDRIE
+87 KGNILRLQDRIE

-137 YFESIKRYNEAKKI
+137 YFESIKRYNDAKKI

-170 INSQIGNNDIALVHY
+170 INSRIGNNDIALVHY

-197 KDISY
+197 KNISY

-212 NIGLLY
+212 NIGILY

-250 YSTLAHIYL
+250 YNTLARIYL

-264 DKSLLY
+264 ENSLLF
-270 ANKGFDI
+270 ANKSFDI
-277 AKELDIKREILRSK
+277 AKELDTQSGILESK
-291 ILLATINYKKN
+291 ILLATINYQLN
-302 KSKSIQQLVNIL
+302 KDKSIEQLANIFES
-314 DQVSE
+314 VSA
-319 NGSLEMKREVYE
+319 NGSLGMKREVSE
-331 LLYIGYKFQDKLD
+331 LLYIGYKAQNRLD
-344 LSLKMYELF
+344 LSLKMYELS

-361 KSIESYAVA
+361 KNIDSYSIA
-370 RETVKSEYEKIL
+370 RENVKNEYEKIL
-382 FEAKLN
+382 FESQLENEKEKNILKLN
-388 SEIEKNDL
+388 
-396 KVTQIKN
+396 QIKKI
-403 VAAIIIT
+403 AFIIFI
-410 SMLLILLLVYFIFLN
+410 SIVLILLLIYFIVLN
-425 NKKNNK
+425 NKKSNRN
-431 KRDALLEEIKSLK
+431 RDALLEEIKFLK
-444 ENKVSPIVDP
+444 ENKVNAILDSN
-454 KDFELSKQKIDDHLK
+454 KFELSKQKIDNYLS

-474 TDWKVLLILL
+474 TDWCVLLILL

-490 NKEIAEKSNMSLDG
+490 NKVIAEKSNMSIDG
-504 ISSSLRRMYEYFE
+504 IGSSLRRMYEYFE
-517 VKDIKYKKISLI
+517 INETKYKKVALI
-529 HSAIK
+529 HKAVN
-534 ISNATVINFMDRSI
+534 ISERI
-548 LK
+548 